1 MWFLIGVLILIFFIV
16 FSYFFVK
23 RKFEN
28 YFGSSLKD
36 ILKQARIDDEEIPKS
51 LSSMDSIYLEQVKKD
66 FPDIN
71 INEIKRLAETEILN
85 IFKAIERKNN
95 SLVKG
100 KMRSIVDSKIEDNK
114 EKQVSYDNIKFHNTV
129 LSKYENKDGI
139 ATITIGSSFEYIFKK
154 DDKTKKV
161 QDRAKVEFIYI
172 IDSNEVEINKK
183 VLGINCPNCG
193 APVTSLGRKTCKY
206 CGTSV
211 VDIVKRVWTIN
222 DVKFY

>member
-1 MWFLIGVLILIFFIV
+1 MWFFIGVLILIFFII
-16 FSYFFVK
+16 FCYLYIK
-23 RKFEN
+23 RKLEN

-36 ILKQARIDDEEIPKS
+36 IIDKAKLEDEELPKS

-71 INEIKRLAETEILN
+71 INELKRLGETEILN
-85 IFKAIERKNN
+85 IFKAIENKDN
-95 SLVKG
+95 SFVKG
-100 KMRSIVDSKIEDNK
+100 KMRSIVDSKIEDSK
-114 EKQVSYDNIKFHNTV
+114 EKDISYNNIKFHNTV
-129 LSKYENKDGI
+129 LSKYENSNGI
-139 ATITIGSSFEYIFKK
+139 ATITIGSSFEYILKTNE
-154 DDKTKKV
+154 KTKKV

-172 IDSNEVEINKK
+172 IDTNKVDANKK

-193 APVTSLGRKTCKY
+193 APVTDLGNKTCKY

-211 VDIVKRVWTIN
+211 VDIVKKVWTIN